1 MKQFQVMLKDK
12 SGVRALVNG
21 STIDAT
27 YFANNDIC
35 TKDAGYDTLTAAKR
49 IATIATKKLIADEEA
64 KARAMTD
71 AELKEAVKSD
81 DIVEIG
87 AVSTDELIAENAKYE
102 AEQAAAAKADKKALT
117 KALMQKHYPAQEKA
131 IEAEYGEA
139 NPKIADLTQDEAIAL
154 LMGGDS
160 AEALAIKP
168 AKSKTVRKPKARKSP
183 LDLTEKQVFFLDN
196 MRKDD
201 FYEHG
206 LDSILWIDIL
216 TDTLSSLGMNPMTTG
231 AMVSTLR
238 EKGII
243 SVGETQ
249 REKKHLKVFNL
260 TELGKEAMV
269 KYGLDK

>member
-64 KARAMTD
+64 KARAMTV
-71 AELKEAVKSD
+71 AELKEAIKSD
-81 DIVEIG
+81 DVVEIG
-87 AVSTDELIAENAKYE
+87 AVSTDEFIAENAKYE

-117 KALMQKHYPAQEKA
+117 KAIMQKHYPEQEKA

-139 NPKIADLTQDEAIAL
+139 NLEIADLTQDEAIP
-154 LMGGDS
+154 
-160 AEALAIKP
+160 AIKP
-168 AKSKTVRKPKARKSP
+168 AKAKPVRKPRTRKSP

-196 MRKDD
+196 MRSDD

-206 LDSILWIDIL
+206 LDSALWIDIL
-216 TDTLSSLGMNPMTTG
+216 TETLSDLGMNPMTTG
-231 AMVSTLR
+231 AMISTLR
-238 EKGII
+238 EKGLI
-243 SVGETQ
+243 SVGKSQ
-249 REKKHLKVFNL
+249 REKKHFKAFNL

>member
-12 SGVRALVNG
+12 SGIRALVNG
-21 STIDAT
+21 STIDAS

-81 DIVEIG
+81 DVVKIG

-102 AEQAAAAKADKKALT
+102 AEQAAAAKADNKAFT
-117 KALMQKHYPAQEKA
+117 KALMQKYYPER
-131 IEAEYGEA
+131 EA
-139 NPKIADLTQDEAIAL
+139 KIKDDAERAK
-154 LMGGDS
+154 
-160 AEALAIKP
+160 AEAAVGAPLTDEEWDA
-168 AKSKTVRKPKARKSP
+168 AKSASTQPVTKTPKAKPVRKPKARKSP
-183 LDLTEKQVFFLDN
+183 LDLTEKQIFFLDN
-196 MRKDD
+196 MRKDE
-201 FYEHG
+201 FYECG
-206 LDSILWIDIL
+206 LDSALWIDVL
-216 TDTLSSLGMNPMTTG
+216 TDTLSRLGMNPMTTG

-243 SVGETQ
+243 NVGETQ
-249 REKKHLKVFNL
+249 REKKHIKFFKL